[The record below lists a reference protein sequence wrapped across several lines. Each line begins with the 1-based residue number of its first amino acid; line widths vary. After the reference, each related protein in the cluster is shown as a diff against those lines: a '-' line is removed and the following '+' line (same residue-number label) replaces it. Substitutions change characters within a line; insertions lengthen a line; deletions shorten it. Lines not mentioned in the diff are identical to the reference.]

1 MMKNIDDIFLLQR
14 IKEDDEAAFKYLF
27 DTYFTAVYR
36 LSFFYIKKEG
46 RKQGKVSKREMDY
59 KLLLD
64 TAVFAGDIL
73 MQNGEEIALDVFTA
87 LWEKRKTIEIKLS
100 IKAYLL
106 TSARNRTLNY
116 LRDHEQE
123 LYTENISLFESAIEE
138 YPLEMKELEQ
148 LINEAIYALPD
159 KCREVFLKSRMENR
173 SNKEIATDMNITVKT
188 VEAQI
193 TKALKHIKTH
203 LGKGY
208 HYLF

>member
-1 MMKNIDDIFLLQR
+1 MKNIDDIFLLQR

-36 LSFFYIKKEG
+36 LSFFYIKK
-46 RKQGKVSKREMDY
+46 
-59 KLLLD
+59 D
-64 TAVFAGDIL
+64 TL
-73 MQNGEEIALDVFTA
+73 SEEIALDVFTA

-116 LRDHEQE
+116 LRDDEQE

-193 TKALKHIKTH
+193 TKALKHIKAH